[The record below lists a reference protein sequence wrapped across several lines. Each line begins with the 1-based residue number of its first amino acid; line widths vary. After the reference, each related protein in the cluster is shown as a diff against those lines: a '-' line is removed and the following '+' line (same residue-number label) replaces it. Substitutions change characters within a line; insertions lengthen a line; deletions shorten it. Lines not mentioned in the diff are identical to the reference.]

1 MRLPCGEDGAVEV
14 GSRLELISRMFAKAA
29 TGVRR
34 KLPPLF
40 ERARRI
46 PCTRRGS
53 EGRVH

>member
-1 MRLPCGEDGAVEV
+1 VRLSCGEDGVVEV
-14 GSRLELISRMFAKAA
+14 GWRLEVISGMCAKAA

-40 ERARRI
+40 ERARGI